1 MQLDEKRDEG
11 DLAND
16 ENLANEGIWDSA
28 DDNIQQQIMCDFDD
42 LNDFDEDEDDVQAAL
57 NF

>member
-42 LNDFDEDEDDVQAAL
+42 LKDFDEDEDDVQAAL